1 MNLNQIRLALNRQ
14 FRRFFYN
21 HIYYS
26 DWLTGD
32 LRFFNLGVAPV
43 DSGIVSTLPFPDEQH
58 QAQVYVEAIKAFRR
72 HSANLAPNRVL
83 EVSTGL
89 GGGLLVLSHCFPA
102 ASIFGLDY
110 ARASIRRSRRTLPD
124 AALTVADAQ
133 AAPFKDSSFAL
144 IVNVESFHAVDAGR
158 FFSEARRFLTAD
170 GLLII
175 IDFRK
180 APAAR
185 LQHWVTEQAEAAGM
199 IVVEFLDL
207 TRNAIASA
215 RSDAPRRNRLLKRI
229 PLPFKKLANE
239 MTAGEGSDL
248 LKQYLAGEKTYFLC
262 VLKSAN
268 IQIDR

>member
-1 MNLNQIRLALNRQ
+1 MAAGSTARKTGSPCIDEAGSPCIDEAGARVDEPERPVDEPDEADEADVTVAHRCSAASASALFPTPR
-14 FRRFFYN
+14 
-21 HIYYS
+21 
-26 DWLTGD
+26 
-32 LRFFNLGVAPV
+32 APV
-43 DSGIVSTLPFPDEQH
+43 MRTPS
-58 QAQVYVEAIKAFRR
+58 
-72 HSANLAPNRVL
+72 
-83 EVSTGL
+83 
-89 GGGLLVLSHCFPA
+89 
-102 ASIFGLDY
+102 
-110 ARASIRRSRRTLPD
+110 TLPD

-133 AAPFKDSSFAL
+133 AAPFKDRSFAL
-144 IVNVESFHAVDAGR
+144 IVNVESFHAVDAKR
-158 FFSEARRFLTAD
+158 FFSEARRILTAD

-180 APAAR
+180 APVDR

-199 IVVEFLDL
+199 SVVEFLDL

-229 PLPFKKLANE
+229 PLPFKKLANK

-248 LKQYLAGEKTYFLC
+248 LKQYLDGEKTYFLC